1 MATSG
6 EMKTQFEDALKRTF
20 GNEVRFQQFIF
31 AMVAYGPMVDITD
44 DMVLTKVLSS
54 AQLAST
60 GVKLASASEV
70 LASLKEQGVN
80 WGKAIVDRLCEA
92 EDKWPEMKAEHSV
105 IIGRIKKAF

>member
-1 MATSG
+1 
-6 EMKTQFEDALKRTF
+6 
-20 GNEVRFQQFIF
+20 
-31 AMVAYGPMVDITD
+31 MVDITD

-70 LASLKEQGVN
+70 LASLKEQGID
-80 WGKAIVDRLCEA
+80 WGKAILDRLCEA
-92 EDKWPEMKAEHSV
+92 ESNFPDLGSEHSV